1 MKWLNLTSLTTH
13 KEHDMKLWELIY
25 WHDGVHCTECQWGA
39 TKMQARSV
47 IVQRYKCQI
56 DFISVTVVEE
66 AEA

>member
-1 MKWLNLTSLTTH
+1 
-13 KEHDMKLWELIY
+13 MKLWELIY

-39 TKMQARSV
+39 TKMQPRSV